1 MSASPSAFPRILV
14 TLPTANFTQ
23 RRILEGVLSY
33 AREHGPWMF
42 HLNTGDV
49 AGQGLRR
56 ISDWKCSGII
66 ALSAHP
72 ELIARLA
79 ALKRPAVFI
88 NPPQEKRRPP
98 KGCVFV
104 RRDHQNL
111 GRLAAEYFIDRG
123 YRSFAFVGSARPAAW
138 SDGRRDGFVARLV
151 KAGHNCSCYPDPTPG
166 EMADFAVEA
175 PRLGAWLAALP
186 KPTALYTVK
195 DMRGQQILAACMDA
209 GVRVPEDLSVL
220 STDDDAVL
228 CETTTPPLSS
238 IALDGENTGRLCARI
253 LDDLLHGRPTE
264 PLVDIAYP
272 RIVTRRSTDA
282 FAIDDPI
289 LARAVAHV
297 RAHLGESLQIAALAE
312 SLGISVR
319 TIEMKALRH
328 LGRPFREEIR
338 RIRLSEGISLLS
350 NTALSIATI
359 AERCGFCNASHFART
374 VKAAFG
380 YTPGTFRARSRA
392 PQRQQHAPARSG

>member
-1 MSASPSAFPRILV
+1 MRMSSIPKILV

-23 RRILEGVLSY
+23 RRILEGVLAY
-33 AREHGPWMF
+33 ARDHGPWMF
-42 HLNTGDV
+42 HLNTGDI

-56 ISDWKCSGII
+56 IADWKCSGVI

-72 ELIARLA
+72 ELITRLA

-88 NPPQEKRRPP
+88 NPPQGKRRPP
-98 KGCVFV
+98 NGCVFV

-111 GRLAAEYFIDRG
+111 GRLAAEYFLARG
-123 YRSFAFVGSARPAAW
+123 YRSFAFVGAVRAADW
-138 SDGRRDGFVARLV
+138 SDGRREGFTARLAKEGLPCAV
-151 KAGHNCSCYPDPTPG
+151 YPDPSP
-166 EMADFAVEA
+166 EEVADFAIEA

-186 KPTALYTVK
+186 NSTAQYTVK

-209 GVRVPEDLSVL
+209 GIRVPEGVSVL

-238 IALDGENTGRLCARI
+238 IALDGENTGRLCAHI
-253 LDDLLHGRPTE
+253 LDNLLHGRPVE
-264 PLVDIAYP
+264 PIVDIAYP

-282 FAIDDPI
+282 FAIEDPI
-289 LARAVAHV
+289 LARAVAYV
-297 RAHLGESLQIAALAE
+297 RAHIGESVQISAMADA
-312 SLGISVR
+312 LGISVR

-328 LGRPFREEIR
+328 LGHTFREEIR

-350 NTALSIATI
+350 NTALPVAAI
-359 AERCGFCNASHFART
+359 AERCGFCNASHFSRA

-380 YTPGTFRARSRA
+380 YTPGTFRAR
-392 PQRQQHAPARSG
+392 

>member
-1 MSASPSAFPRILV
+1 MPTSSSAFPRILV

-56 ISDWKCSGII
+56 IADWKCSGII

-79 ALKRPAVFI
+79 AFRRPAVFI
-88 NPPQEKRRPP
+88 NPPPEKRRPP

-111 GRLAAEYFIDRG
+111 GRLAAEYFLDRG
-123 YRSFAFVGSARPAAW
+123 YRSFAFVGSARPACW
-138 SDGRRDGFVARLV
+138 SDGRRAGFVARLA
-151 KAGHNCSCYPDPTPG
+151 KAGHLCSCYPDPTPD
-166 EMADFAVEA
+166 EVADFAVEA

-186 KPTALYTVK
+186 KPAALYTVK

-209 GVRVPEDLSVL
+209 GIRVPENLAVL

-282 FAIDDPI
+282 FALDDPI
-289 LARAVAHV
+289 LARAIAHV
-297 RAHLGESLQIAALAE
+297 RAHLGEPLQIAVLAA

-319 TIEMKALRH
+319 TIEIKSLRH

-350 NTALSIATI
+350 NTTLSISAI

-380 YTPGTFRARSRA
+380 YTPGTFRAS
-392 PQRQQHAPARSG
+392 

>member
-42 HLNTGDV
+42 HLNTGEV

-72 ELIARLA
+72 ELISRLA

-123 YRSFAFVGSARPAAW
+123 YRSFAFVGSACPADW
-138 SDGRRDGFVARLV
+138 SDGRRDGFAARLA
-151 KAGHNCSCYPDPTPG
+151 KANLPCSCYPAPSPD

-209 GVRVPEDLSVL
+209 GIRVPEDLSVL

-282 FAIDDPI
+282 FAVDDPR
-289 LARAVAHV
+289 LARAIAHV
-297 RAHLGESLQIAALAE
+297 RAHLGESLQIASLAA

-328 LGRPFREEIR
+328 LGHPFREEIR

-350 NTALSIATI
+350 NTTLPIAAI

-380 YTPGTFRARSRA
+380 YTPGTFRAR
-392 PQRQQHAPARSG
+392 

>member
-1 MSASPSAFPRILV
+1 MSSIPKILV

-23 RRILEGVLSY
+23 RRILEGVLAY
-33 AREHGPWMF
+33 ARDHGPWMF
-42 HLNTGDV
+42 HLNTGDI
-49 AGQGLRR
+49 AEQGLRR

-72 ELIARLA
+72 EMIARLA

-88 NPPQEKRRPP
+88 NPPQKKNRPP

-104 RRDHQNL
+104 CRDHHNL

-123 YRSFAFVGSARPAAW
+123 YRSFAFVGSAKPASW
-138 SDGRRDGFVARLV
+138 SDGRRDGFVARLAA
-151 KAGHNCSCYPDPTPG
+151 AGHPCACYPAPTPD
-166 EMADFAVEA
+166 EVTDFAIEA
-175 PRLGAWLAALP
+175 PRLGTWLATLP

-209 GVRVPEDLSVL
+209 NIRVPEDLAVL
-220 STDDDAVL
+220 STDDDAIL

-282 FAIDDPI
+282 FAIADPI
-289 LARAVAHV
+289 LARAIAYV
-297 RAHLGESLQIAALAE
+297 RAHLDESLQIASLANK
-312 SLGISVR
+312 LGISVR

-350 NTALSIATI
+350 NSTLPISTI
-359 AERCGFCNASHFART
+359 ADRCGFCNASHFART

-380 YTPGTFRARSRA
+380 YTPGTFRAR
-392 PQRQQHAPARSG
+392 